1 MTKLYEYLD
10 NMPKVPCSLYEG
22 IRTEYTGQADDGGE
36 TTIGVYNKELEKGDL
51 VKLKDHSTAGTILVE
66 ILAAGDDIAHGILLD
81 DPIGE
86 DTVTASA
93 ATPAAAQQRTGTVGF
108 FAQAIKP
115 FTVSSTGAISP
126 GDILGLDANEEN
138 ELEVELD
145 YADILATPSVVTQP
159 HAFTAASY
167 GAAGNKVSVFI
178 GMNPVITN

>member
-1 MTKLYEYLD
+1 MTKIYDMDD
-10 NMPKVPCSLYEG
+10 NLLKIGCNLYEG

-36 TTIGVYNKELEKGDL
+36 VTVGVYNKELEKGDL
-51 VKLKDHSTAGTILVE
+51 VKLKDHSTAGLIQVE
-66 ILAAGDDIAHGILLD
+66 ICAAGDDIAHGILLD

-93 ATPAAAQQRTGTVGF
+93 ATPDAAYQRTGTVGF

-115 FTVSSTGAISP
+115 FTVSATGTISP

-138 ELEVELD
+138 ELEVEHD
-145 YADILATPSVVTQP
+145 YANIVATPSIVTQP
-159 HAFTAASY
+159 HAFTSATYA
-167 GAAGNKVSVFI
+167 AAGNKVSVFI

>member
-1 MTKLYEYLD
+1 MTKLYEYIDGL
-10 NMPKVPCSLYEG
+10 PKLPCNLYEG

-66 ILAAGDDIAHGILLD
+66 ICAAGDDIAHGILID

-93 ATPAAAQQRTGTVGF
+93 ATPAAAQQRTGTVAF
-108 FAQAIKP
+108 FAQGMYS
-115 FTVSSTGAISP
+115 FTASSTGAISP

-145 YADILATPSVVTQP
+145 YANIVATPSIVTYP
-159 HAFTAASY
+159 AAFTAASY
-167 GAAGNKVSVFI
+167 AAAGGKLGVLI
-178 GMNPVITN
+178 GCNPVITN